1 MKRILSVLFCI
12 SATAAICQAQSLL
25 YFPQIADGIQSDG
38 SRWGTIIIVTNPAPL
53 GAGNSAGTLN
63 FIKDDGTPLVI
74 RWQNWGGQGSD
85 IGPSPSP
92 SIQFQLA
99 AGQTTVFLSAGELG
113 QSTTSLQTGF
123 AKLDS
128 NTPFSATVIFS
139 EFGPGGGRIAQA
151 GVLSATPSTK
161 QEIIAIAPSGSSG
174 SGTSNTNIYPPAT
187 ATSALALANPG
198 TTTATITFQLLDSSS
213 FQVGSTVTRTL
224 AANNHTAFF
233 VTQLFPNTAIGG
245 QLRFT
250 SDVPIVATA
259 LLFQSNGEFA
269 TFPVFPLP

>member
-12 SATAAICQAQSLL
+12 SATAAICQAQLLL

-38 SRWGTIIIVTNPAPL
+38 SRWGTIIVVTNPAPL

-63 FIKDDGTPLVI
+63 FIKDDGTPLI
-74 RWQNWGGQGSD
+74 ISWQNYGGQGSD
-85 IGPSPSP
+85 ITPNSPSP
-92 SIQFQLA
+92 SIHFQLA

-123 AKLDS
+123 AKLEGG
-128 NTPFSATVIFS
+128 PFSATVIFS

-161 QEIIAIAPSGSSG
+161 QEIIAIAPSGSG
-174 SGTSNTNIYPPAT
+174 SSNTNIYPPST

-233 VTQLFPNTAIGG
+233 VNQLFPNTAIGG